1 MNEEY
6 LIGLFRK
13 SIIEAK
19 ADVMTELGRAVLRG
33 AHPELLQELAQQVER
48 SEVLLRDEKALR
60 SIARSVL
67 VSK

>member
-19 ADVMTELGRAVLRG
+19 ADVMTKLGHAVLKG
-33 AHPELLQELAQQVER
+33 DHPDLLRDLVQSIDR
-48 SEVLLRDEKALR
+48 SELLLRDEKGLR